1 MQEIRIQVDDREA
14 KGPVLRVL
22 QRRADFEV
30 TVAHLPLGDYL
41 VDGRFLF
48 ERKTLPDLVESI
60 KSGRLF
66 SQALKLAQVKNMRP
80 AVVLEGTSKD
90 LHGCGMRWEALQ
102 GALVTVAL
110 FVGLPVLRTRSPE
123 DTVQTFLYA
132 ALQGRAVASGA
143 LPRRGHRPKGK
154 AALQR
159 HILQGLPGVGPR
171 RAAQLLARFSSVQAA
186 LLADEREL
194 ASVPGIGKRVARG
207 IVWAAKETRARYR
220 PDRATSSAH
229 PAAITVP
236 PPSHWM

>member
-1 MQEIRIQVDDREA
+1 MQEVRIRVDDREA
-14 KGPVLRVL
+14 RGPVLRVL

-66 SQALKLAQVKNMRP
+66 SQALRLAQVKNMRP

-123 DTVQTFLYA
+123 DTVRTFLYA

-159 HILQGLPGVGPR
+159 YILQGLPRSGAGTGGTTAGTLQQRPGGVVGGRKGACIGTRNREAR
-171 RAAQLLARFSSVQAA
+171 RTGNRLGGEGNKGA
-186 LLADEREL
+186 L
-194 ASVPGIGKRVARG
+194 
-207 IVWAAKETRARYR
+207 
-220 PDRATSSAH
+220 
-229 PAAITVP
+229 
-236 PPSHWM
+236 